1 MSAVCL
7 YDRPHAAVWCP
18 ACSEAEEQGRKQDTD
33 ERIATALESLAYML
47 ESSTLTDDSPAPRP
61 RREPRPR
68 WNPGPVQELGYQWR
82 D

>member
-1 MSAVCL
+1 MSAACL

-18 ACSEAEEQGRKQDTD
+18 ACSEAGDKRRRQDTG

-47 ESSTLTDDSPAPRP
+47 ESSPLADKLPAPKP
-61 RREPRPR
+61 RREPRPG
-68 WNPGPVQELGYQWR
+68 WNPGPVQELGYEWK